1 VDTTTIE
8 SELMASASEYAVD
21 NHHTLGPW
29 QSYLGGAV
37 RIAHCTACDRHAL
50 TEVLP
55 KGDDDA
61 GNQIYKTDIRG
72 SAITTQCGPRKVS

>member
-1 VDTTTIE
+1 MDTAAIE
-8 SELMASASEYAVD
+8 SELMSSASDHAVD

-37 RIAHCTACDRHAL
+37 RIAYCNTCQRHAW
-50 TEVLP
+50 TEILP

-72 SAITTQCGPRKVS
+72 SAVTMECGSRKVS